1 MARDISSRATFYAKV
16 IFPLL
21 WLTLVGFIMVLAFVD
36 RSNANSS
43 LEWGLL
49 FFWLFALLCF
59 CFMSFPLKAV
69 KLDGDQLLVSNYRK
83 QIQVPL
89 SNVEGVSQLG
99 SFVTLTLKC
108 ASEFGDEIRFMTR
121 FDLKSDFLTLGF
133 GQHPVVKELKQLAG
147 IKEY

>member
-1 MARDISSRATFYAKV
+1 MGFAVFLVVRIAV
-16 IFPLL
+16 LL
-21 WLTLVGFIMVLAFVD
+21 LHELSTEGSKIGWRPIAC
-36 RSNANSS
+36 
-43 LEWGLL
+43 LEL
-49 FFWLFALLCF
+49 
-59 CFMSFPLKAV
+59 PKT
-69 KLDGDQLLVSNYRK
+69 NT
-83 QIQVPL
+83 VPL

-121 FDLKSDFLTLGF
+121 FDPKSDFLTLGF